1 MAEFPIQIG
10 NSSNVK
16 LQAGFGAVRSRAEEH
31 K

>member
-16 LQAGFGAVRSRAEEH
+16 LQAGFGAARSGT
-31 K
+31 KVDK